1 MNAPAPARLSISP
14 NDLDPATSIAIPLQV
29 QPIASGGYK
38 VGIEVALSSP
48 GSSAPGSTLL
58 YELDT
63 GGKGFF
69 ASGVTPP
76 PNTYGAVA
84 DTYASGNQ
92 FTGQA
97 AVMNVSFPGASVT
110 QAFPVLIGVITSFT
124 TSQGAAA
131 FPDDDN
137 GFYGDFGASL
147 EASQIDTTQQPPN
160 DVSLLT
166 VLAQLGPTFGNGF
179 IVDVGAYPNGGSGS
193 GRLIVGLTPALRS
206 LFPYTIAMAG
216 AGSYAPVSN
225 PGAAPVPTYQARAI
239 TGTLSVGSLSP
250 ISGIGILFDT
260 GAPHTTFHPGT
271 TLTADYAPG
280 NGDTVSLTAG
290 GVTILSFEEGDVLG
304 VNRVKMAAESPA
316 NGAGYVNT
324 GLAPFF
330 ANPILF
336 DLAEGKIGFPSAQEG
351 TGS

>member
-1 MNAPAPARLSISP
+1 MNAPAPARLTISP
-14 NDLDPATSIAIPLQV
+14 NDLDAATSITIPLQV
-29 QPIASGGYK
+29 RPIASGGYK
-38 VGIEVALSSP
+38 IGIEVALSPP
-48 GSSAPGSTLL
+48 GSSAPGDAFL

-76 PNTYGAVA
+76 PSTYGAVA

-92 FTGQA
+92 FTGEA

-110 QAFPVLIGVITSFT
+110 QAFPVLIGLITSFA
-124 TSQGAAA
+124 TSRGAAT

-147 EASQIDTTQQPPN
+147 EASQVEATQQPPN
-160 DVSLLT
+160 SVSLLT
-166 VLAQLGPTFGNGF
+166 VLAQLGSTFGNGF
-179 IVDVGAYPNGGSGS
+179 IVDVGPFPNGGSGS
-193 GRLIVGLTPALRS
+193 GQLIAGLTPALRS
-206 LFPYTIAMAG
+206 LFPNTIAMAG
-216 AGSYAPVSN
+216 AGSYTPVSN
-225 PGAAPVPTYQARAI
+225 PGAASVPTYQARAI

-271 TLTADYAPG
+271 TLTSAYAPAR
-280 NGDTVSLTAG
+280 GDTVTLTAG
-290 GVTILSFEEGDVLG
+290 GVTILSFEEGTTLG
-304 VNRVKMAAESPA
+304 VNRVKMAAESA
-316 NGAGYVNT
+316 TNGAGYVNT

-336 DLAEGKIGFPSAQEG
+336 DLAEGKIGFPSA
-351 TGS
+351 